1 MNKSKPLYKQIK
13 DSFIKEIEMGKLKAG
28 DRIPSESEIMKAFHV
43 SQITAKNALNSLA
56 ELGYVSRI
64 KGKGTFVNFTEENK
78 REYTIG
84 IIFTTLKTYID
95 KDLLNYI
102 EYFAQKEKIRFFF
115 GLSREVMED
124 EIKLI
129 NHFIDCGVEG
139 LIIFP
144 TESEIY
150 NETILKLNLQ
160 RFPLVL
166 IDRYF
171 NKLGIPCVTSD
182 NFSGGYKLA
191 DLTIKK
197 GFKRLSFVT
206 TAQENSATIDRMQGI
221 EAAFVAHE
229 TPINKNLWLTV
240 PSDCTQPD
248 ELIRFFEDSK
258 PDSIITVNAHL
269 SSLISEY
276 TTSHKVYHLSF
287 DNPAGCNY
295 FVKQDTQKIAQQAI
309 KLLKHIMIEQ
319 EHLHSFI
326 SVPVE
331 VSAGQLEA

>member
-1 MNKSKPLYKQIK
+1 MNKSIPLYQQIK
-13 DSFIKEIEMGKLKAG
+13 ENFIKEIELGKLKSG
-28 DRIPSESEIMKAFHV
+28 DRIPSESEIMKTFHV

-64 KGKGTFVNFTEENK
+64 KGKGTFVNFDEKNK
-78 REYTIG
+78 HEYTIG

-129 NHFIDCGVEG
+129 NHFVDCGVEG

-150 NETILKLNLQ
+150 NEHILKLNLQ

-171 NKLGIPCVTSD
+171 SKLGIPCVTSD

-197 GFKRLSFVT
+197 GFKRLSFIT
-206 TAQENSATIDRMQGI
+206 TAQENSATLDRMQGI
-221 EAAFVAHE
+221 ESAFVAHK

-240 PSDCTQPD
+240 PSDCSDPSKIIHFL
-248 ELIRFFEDSK
+248 EESK
-258 PDSIITVNAHL
+258 PDCIITVNAHL
-269 SSLISEY
+269 SSLIFDY
-276 TTSHKVYHLSF
+276 TKDHNIFHLSF
-287 DNPAGCNY
+287 DNPKGCNY
-295 FVKQDTQKIAQQAI
+295 YVKQDTKRIAQQAI
-309 KLLKHIMIEQ
+309 NLLKQKMIKQEQ
-319 EHLHSFI
+319 SPNFI
-326 SVPVE
+326 SVPIE
-331 VSAGQLEA
+331 VAEGSIEE

>member
-1 MNKSKPLYKQIK
+1 MNKSLPLYQQIREN
-13 DSFIKEIEMGKLKAG
+13 FIKEIEMGKLTSG

-56 ELGYVSRI
+56 EMGYVSRI
-64 KGKGTFVNFTEENK
+64 RGKGTFVNFDK
-78 REYTIG
+78 KKKHEYTIG

-115 GLSREVMED
+115 GLSREIMND
-124 EIKLI
+124 EVKLI
-129 NHFIDCGVEG
+129 NHFVDCGVEG

-150 NETILKLNLQ
+150 NENILRLNLQ

-171 NKLGIPCVTSD
+171 SKLGIPCVTSD
-182 NFSGGYKLA
+182 NFSAGYKLA
-191 DLTIKK
+191 DLIIKE

-221 EAAFVAHE
+221 ESAFVAHK

-240 PSDCTQPD
+240 PSDCSETSKM
-248 ELIRFFEDSK
+248 IRFFEDSK
-258 PDSIITVNAHL
+258 PDCIITVNAHL
-269 SSLISEY
+269 SSLISDY
-276 TTSHKVYHLSF
+276 TTKHNIFHLSF
-287 DNPAGCNY
+287 DNPKGCNY
-295 FVKQDTQKIAQQAI
+295 YVKQDTKKIAQQAI
-309 KLLKHIMIEQ
+309 KLLKQKMMMQ
-319 EHLHSFI
+319 EHSPNFI

-331 VSAGQLEA
+331 IEAGFLDL